1 MNRRFGWMEDEV
13 PVVGQGTWHMGHR
26 GHRKSETEALGLGIG
41 LGLTHLDT
49 AELYA
54 DGGAEEL
61 IGEVLRGRRR
71 DDLFIVSKVR
81 PDHATR
87 RGTISACD
95 ASLRR
100 MGIDYVDVYLLHW
113 PGRVPIAETMGALE
127 ELVGAGKVRALG
139 VSNFDV
145 EDLQAAERALS
156 RERIA
161 CNQVLYHLEERG
173 IEGRLLGYCQ
183 ARDIAVVGYS
193 PFASGGSFP
202 APDSTGGRV
211 LAEVA
216 RRRRATPRQV
226 ALAFL
231 VRLAGTF
238 TIPKASRPEHVRENV
253 GALGLTLT
261 EEEVTALER
270 AFPLPPAGPLAT
282 A

>member
-1 MNRRFGWMEDEV
+1 MNRRFGWMKDEV
-13 PVVGQGTWHMGHR
+13 PVIGQGTWHMGHKA
-26 GHRKSETEALGLGIG
+26 HRKAEAEALALGFG

-61 IGEVLRGRRR
+61 IAEALRGRRR

-87 RGTISACD
+87 RGTIAACD

-100 MGIDYVDVYLLHW
+100 LGIDHLDVYLLHW

-127 ELVGAGKVRALG
+127 ELVGAGKIRALG

-145 EDLQAAERALS
+145 EDLQAAERALT

-161 CNQVLYHLEERG
+161 CNQVLYHLGERG
-173 IEGRLLGYCQ
+173 IERKLLGYCQ

-202 APDSTGGRV
+202 AADTAGGRV

-238 TIPKASRPEHVRENV
+238 TIPKASRLEHVRENV

-261 EEEVTALER
+261 EEEVSALEQ
-270 AFPLPPAGPLAT
+270 AFPMPPAGPLAT